1 MKQNLKILFEI
12 LSIIPQ
18 RIIAAKNIT
27 AELKSDML
35 YYGGQLAGLISIT
48 EFQDAD
54 KTECD
59 ESWQSYAHSNMYP
72 LDIRNGYFK
81 GKIKH

>member
-35 YYGGQLAGLISIT
+35 YYGGQLAGKISIT
-48 EFQDAD
+48 EFQDID
-54 KTECD
+54 KTKCD
-59 ESWQSYAHSNMYP
+59 ESWLLFANSDTCPH
-72 LDIRNGYFK
+72 DIRNGYFK
-81 GKIKH
+81 GQW